1 MISHNSVLTS
11 LDLPVFPLFK
21 QGKVRSVYE
30 VGADQLLMVTSDRIS
45 AFDHIL
51 PTGIPHK
58 GAVLTAV
65 TQFWCDRLQDIVP
78 NHLIS
83 THFEDFPEPL
93 LPYREMLEGRS
104 MLVKRTN
111 LIEVECV
118 VRGCLA
124 GSGWKEYQQ
133 SGTVC
138 GISLPQG
145 LRLADALP
153 EPIFTPA
160 YKAPQGQHD
169 ENISLDQMKSLVGP
183 ALTESLK
190 NMSLALY
197 KKGREVAQTKGIIL
211 ADTKFEFGLL
221 NNQIVLIDEVMT
233 PDSSRFWD
241 AETYR
246 PGISPPSFDKQIVRD
261 YLETCGWDK
270 QSSPPVLPEEVIQ
283 KTSQKYLEIQKLL
296 IGR

>member
-65 TQFWCDRLQDIVP
+65 TQFWCDQLQDIVP

-83 THFEDFPEPL
+83 TQFQAFPEQL
-93 LPYREMLEGRS
+93 FPYREMLEGRS

-118 VRGCLA
+118 VRGYLA

-169 ENISLDQMKSLVGP
+169 ENISLDQMKNLVGP

-190 NMSLALY
+190 NISLALY

-241 AETYR
+241 AEAYR

-270 QSSPPVLPEEVIQ
+270 QSTPPFLPEDVIE

-296 IGR
+296 LGL